1 MTESLVARL
10 LASWKPPHIADP
22 LRRSGLWYSFV
33 DGLFAMSMVGL
44 LETHAMAALISLHAS
59 KFELALMGS
68 LPLFL
73 SAFVQLAT
81 PYVSAHIHSRK
92 RIVVASV
99 LTQSCCLL
107 LLSVTGYLGVRYAPL
122 LFVLLY
128 AAYAMS
134 GSFGA
139 GVWSSW
145 FADLMPP
152 EIRGQ
157 YCAWRNRYF
166 SIAQVSVG
174 LLSGVV
180 VHAITHDHTPAWPI
194 FMTIILVAMLCR
206 LASSVCLVKQYEP
219 PLSYQPVARDFTY
232 LDFLLK
238 APTSNFARFT
248 IFVGL
253 IHGATAVSGPFFSK
267 YFLSDLH
274 LPYATFAFITNA
286 HLIGMLLFLP
296 FWGKI
301 ADRFGNWLVVRVA
314 ATGIAL
320 IPLPYLFLA
329 HPFWLWWLGFGAG
342 ALWSGFGLAT
352 FNYLLDTVTPPR
364 RVRCT
369 AYMGATVGFCVFA
382 GGMAGGWLAYHLPP
396 LWFWKYSAQTLFA
409 FSALLRLI
417 VVAIFVGFGL
427 VREIRNVKP
436 VNPAEIFAE
445 FPGVRL
451 SLDFVRN
458 TYRALRRI

>member
-1 MTESLVARL
+1 MNASLFARL
-10 LASWKPPHIADP
+10 FASWKPPHIADP
-22 LRRSGLWYSFV
+22 ARRVGLWYSFL
-33 DGLFAMSMVGL
+33 DGLCAMAMVGL

-73 SAFVQLAT
+73 SALVQLVT
-81 PYVSAHIHSRK
+81 PAVSAKVHSRK
-92 RIVVASV
+92 RIVLWSV
-99 LTQSCCLL
+99 WTQCICLFL
-107 LLSVTGYLGVRYAPL
+107 LAFTGYVAHAPAL
-122 LFVLLY
+122 VFVLLY

-145 FADLMPP
+145 FADLMPA

-174 LLSGVV
+174 LLSGMI
-180 VHAITHDHTPAWPI
+180 VHRITHGLTPHWKD
-194 FMTIILVAMLCR
+194 FMAILLTALVCR
-206 LASSVCLVKQYEP
+206 VCSSVCLAKQYEP
-219 PLSYQPVARDFTY
+219 PLTFQPVVRDFTY

-248 IFVGL
+248 LFVGL

-274 LPYATFAFITNA
+274 LPYATFAFVTNA
-286 HLIGMLLFLP
+286 HLIGTLLFLP
-296 FWGKI
+296 FWGKV
-301 ADRFGNWLVVRVA
+301 ADRYGNWWVVRVA

-320 IPLPYLFLA
+320 IPVPYLWLA
-329 HPFWLWWLGFGAG
+329 HPFWLWWLGFAAG

-364 RVRCT
+364 RVRCS
-369 AYMGATVGFCVFA
+369 AYLGATVGFCVFA

-396 LWFWKYSAQTLFA
+396 LWFWRYSAQTLFA
-409 FSALLRLI
+409 LSALLRLAA
-417 VVAIFVGFGL
+417 VAVFVGFGL
-427 VREIRNVKP
+427 VREIRHVKP
-436 VNPAEIFAE
+436 VSPAEIFAE

>member
-1 MTESLVARL
+1 MNETFFARVI
-10 LASWKPPHIADP
+10 AGWKPPHIADP
-22 LRRSGLWYSFV
+22 ARRSGLWYSFA
-33 DGLFAMSMVGL
+33 DGLLGMSMVGL
-44 LETHAMAALISLHAS
+44 LETHAMAALISLDAT

-73 SAFVQLAT
+73 SAFVQLAS

-92 RIVVASV
+92 RIVLGSV
-99 LTQSCCLL
+99 WMQCLCLL
-107 LLSVTGYLGVRYAPL
+107 LLALTGYTAPGL
-122 LFVLLY
+122 AAILFVALY
-128 AAYAMS
+128 SAYAMS

-145 FADLMPP
+145 LGDLIPQ
-152 EIRGQ
+152 EIRGR
-157 YCAWRNRYF
+157 YMAWRNRYF

-174 LLSGVV
+174 LLSGMI
-180 VHAITHDHTPAWPI
+180 VHRISHGGTPAWVVFMCVILSALVCRI
-194 FMTIILVAMLCR
+194 F
-206 LASSVCLVKQYEP
+206 SSWCLYKQYEP
-219 PLSYQPVARDFTY
+219 PLTYLPMARDFNY

-248 IFVGL
+248 IFVAL

-267 YFLSDLH
+267 YFLKDLH

-301 ADRFGNWLVVRVA
+301 ADRYGNWLVVRVTA
-314 ATGIAL
+314 IGIGAV
-320 IPLPYLFLA
+320 PLPYLFLS
-329 HPFWLWWLGFGAG
+329 HPVWLWWLGFAAG

-352 FNYLLDTVTPPR
+352 FNYLFDTVTPPR
-364 RVRCT
+364 RVRCS
-369 AYMGATVGFCVFA
+369 AYLGATVGFCVFA
-382 GGMAGGWLAYHLPP
+382 GGMSGGWLAYHLPP
-396 LWFWKYSAQTLFA
+396 MWFWQFATQTLFA
-409 FSALLRLI
+409 FSAVLRLI

-436 VNPAEIFAE
+436 IDPADIFAE